1 MYPKN
6 NLLKIRKVKYPSQSF
21 SCFSPSQK
29 DLKGENA
36 ADLKKLLFVLCIFIY
51 LFIYLKFVHDPLNS
65 ISDPEQ
71 LY

>member
-36 ADLKKLLFVLCIFIY
+36 ADLKSPVCFMYIY

-65 ISDPEQ
+65 NSDPKQ